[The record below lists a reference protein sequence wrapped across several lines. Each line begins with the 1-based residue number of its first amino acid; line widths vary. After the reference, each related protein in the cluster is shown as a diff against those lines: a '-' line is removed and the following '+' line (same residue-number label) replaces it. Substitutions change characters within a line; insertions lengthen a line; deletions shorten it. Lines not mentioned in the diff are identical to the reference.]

1 MDRVTTSKVKRLEA
15 QNMADRYPI
24 GTASKQLS
32 DQLLDYDKYEQG
44 LIKVIGHP
52 DYKHSDC
59 TVKDFFTFSQWIE
72 QHKSYP
78 VIKVEGLETDPGIGS
93 WFDSIKF
100 KNIHLFVNQK
110 FGYSFNWHK
119 DDVNVLLYV
128 IKGRKTVYI
137 RNKTVLL
144 HPGQY
149 VIIPKGHLH
158 RISSMQ
164 NTWALSVGY

>member
-1 MDRVTTSKVKRLEA
+1 
-15 QNMADRYPI
+15 MADRYP
-24 GTASKQLS
+24 TKTVSKLLA
-32 DQLLDYDKYEQG
+32 DHLLDYAKYEQG

-59 TVKDFFTFSQWIE
+59 IVKDFFTFSQWIE

-78 VIKVEGLETDPGIGS
+78 VIKVEGLETDPDIS
-93 WFDSIKF
+93 SCFDKINF

-119 DDVNVLLYV
+119 DDVNVLLHV
-128 IKGRKTVYI
+128 IKGQKTVYI
-137 RNKTVLL
+137 RNKKVIL
-144 HPGQY
+144 HPGQH

-158 RISSMQ
+158 RASSIQ

>member
-1 MDRVTTSKVKRLEA
+1 
-15 QNMADRYPI
+15 MADHCP
-24 GTASKQLS
+24 TMTVSKLLA
-32 DQLLDYDKYEQG
+32 DQLLDYSKYEQG

-59 TVKDFFTFSQWIE
+59 IVKDFFTFSQWIE

-78 VIKVEGLETDPGIGS
+78 VIKVEGLETDHAVSSCFNKIN
-93 WFDSIKF
+93 F

-110 FGYSFNWHK
+110 FGYSFDWHK
-119 DDVNVLLYV
+119 DDVNVLLHV

-137 RNKTVLL
+137 RNKKVIL
-144 HPGQY
+144 HPGQH
-149 VIIPKGHLH
+149 VIIPRGHLH
-158 RISSMQ
+158 RVSSMQ

>member
-1 MDRVTTSKVKRLEA
+1 
-15 QNMADRYPI
+15 MADHCLI
-24 GTASKQLS
+24 KTASKLLA
-32 DQLLDYDKYEQG
+32 DQLLDYAKYEQG

-59 TVKDFFTFSQWIE
+59 TVKDFFTFSEWIE
-72 QHKSYP
+72 QHEQYP
-78 VIKVEGLETDPGIGS
+78 VIKVEGLETNTIVRS
-93 WFDSIKF
+93 QFERIKF

-137 RNKTVLL
+137 RNKTVVL
-144 HPGQY
+144 HPGQH

-158 RISSMQ
+158 RVSSVQ